1 MNQEKY
7 QQVKRIFQWA
17 SEHAPAERPRLIR
30 ELSGGDETLR
40 LAVESLLAASEK
52 TDDFMEQAAIA
63 QVAEAI
69 VAKTES
75 LIVGEKLGRYSVKSS
90 LGAGGMGEVFL
101 AEDTE
106 LERLVAVKVLSDEFS
121 RDDERIRRFVQE
133 AKAAS
138 ALNHPNILTVYEIGR
153 HDDLHFIAAEFII
166 GETLRQ
172 RLKGEP
178 LNLREI
184 LDIASQTAAAL
195 NAAHRSRIIHRDIKP
210 ENIMLRDD
218 GFVKVLDFGLAKLVE
233 TRNEEADTLMQ
244 ASEKNPHFALRTP
257 HLTAPGMIMGTVAY
271 MSPEQTRGTETDAR
285 SDIWSLGVVLYE
297 MLAGRLPFAG
307 ATTADVTASIIK
319 SEPAPLG
326 ENTPAEL
333 KRIVRKALQK
343 NRDERYQTIKDFLL
357 DLKNLKHDLEF
368 SEELERTHQT
378 LESRASNVGTT
389 AQLSGQ
395 TTTPQDAVAITEN
408 QSQRYRTSGIKSIAL
423 VNRRSFLTGS
433 VILLG
438 LIVAAASF
446 AFYRYAGGGRTD
458 LAVEKITALTNTGN
472 ILVGAISPDGK
483 LLATVKSD
491 GEKQG
496 LWLRYLS
503 DKIAELPL
511 ILPENQ
517 TLKGLKF
524 TPDGSQIYY
533 LTTNKNSTVSR
544 LVALPVLG
552 GEPRMILENIETPP
566 AFSPDGN
573 LFAFIRADRERGR
586 STLFVANR
594 DGTEVREIA
603 ARTDPAFYGVRP
615 LAFSPDG
622 TAVICIGKNNDDNQK
637 SSVIEVKLDDGQE
650 RILSVQPWAVVHSM
664 VWTKEKDGLIVST
677 DTVSRVNNNQLWF
690 LPVPTG
696 EARQITSDLSEYVN
710 VSLAAQT
717 GDLIA
722 VNYQD
727 RSSLGITSLIAPNVF
742 NRISSNQRDG
752 YLGLAY
758 GADNRI
764 FYTSLVDGALAVK
777 SVSAAG
783 GNPTQILVANL
794 EPRQLVATPD
804 GSFVIFSSSQNGRR
818 NLWRMNA
825 DGKNLQR
832 LTDGT
837 RDEFPVVS
845 PDGKSVIYNSMIGSQ
860 WSCWRVPVEG
870 GQAEKVVHAILF
882 RPQVSSDGKL
892 IAGYYRPE
900 ENAKAQFA
908 TFAFGGDVPLQTV
921 PIPPS
926 VKFGSL
932 FSWTPDGK
940 GLAVIDTR
948 NGIENLWTLPLNEE
962 SPQPLTNFAPD
973 LLPLTIHNFG
983 WSPDK
988 TALTLA
994 RGSNVVDVVK
1004 IAYQ

>member
-17 SEHAPAERPRLIR
+17 SEHAPAERPQLIR
-30 ELSGGDETLR
+30 ELSGGDEELR
-40 LAVESLLAASEK
+40 SAVESLLAASDEA
-52 TDDFMEQAAIA
+52 DDFMEQAAVA

-69 VAKTES
+69 VAKTER
-75 LIVGEKLGRYSVKSS
+75 LIVGEKLGRYSIKSS

-101 AEDTE
+101 AEDIE
-106 LERLVAVKVLSDEFS
+106 LERLVAVKILSDEFS
-121 RDDERIRRFVQE
+121 EDDERVRRFVQE

-138 ALNHPNILTVYEIGR
+138 ALNHPNILTVYEIGQ

-166 GETLRQ
+166 GETLRG

-178 LNLREI
+178 PSLREI
-184 LDIASQTAAAL
+184 LDIALQTAAAL
-195 NAAHRSRIIHRDIKP
+195 AAAHRSRIVHRDIKP

-233 TRNEEADTLMQ
+233 KSDSSPGAEAATRAGLQTQ
-244 ASEKNPHFALRTP
+244 
-257 HLTAPGMIMGTVAY
+257 PGMIMGTVAY
-271 MSPEQTRGTETDAR
+271 MSPEQARGIQIDAR

-307 ATTADVTASIIK
+307 ATATDVTASIIK

-333 KRIVRKALQK
+333 KRIIRKSLRK
-343 NRDERYQTIKDFLL
+343 NRDERYQTVKDFLL
-357 DLKNLKHDLEF
+357 DLKNLKHELEF
-368 SEELERTHQT
+368 SEELERTHHST
-378 LESRASNVGTT
+378 LESRASNVSTT
-389 AQLSGQ
+389 VQLSGQ
-395 TTTPQDAVAITEN
+395 PTLPNDAVAVTEG
-408 QSQRYRTSGIKSIAL
+408 QSQQYRTSGIKSI
-423 VNRRSFLTGS
+423 VSKNRRSFLTGAA
-433 VILLG
+433 VLLG
-438 LIVAAASF
+438 LLVAAASF
-446 AFYRYAGGGRTD
+446 TSYRYAGSGRTEI
-458 LAVEKITALTNTGN
+458 AVEKITALTNTGN
-472 ILVGAISPDGK
+472 ILVAAISPDGK

-491 GEKQG
+491 DEKQG
-496 LWLRYLS
+496 LYLRYLS

-511 ILPENQ
+511 IPAENQ
-517 TLKGLKF
+517 TLKGVRF

-533 LTTNKNSTVSR
+533 LTTNKNSTASR
-544 LVALPVLG
+544 LLALPVLG
-552 GEPRMILENIETPP
+552 GQPKVILENIETPP

-573 LFAFIRADRERGR
+573 LFAFIRADREQGR
-586 STLFVANR
+586 STIFVANR

-603 ARTDPAFYGVRP
+603 RRTDPAYYGVRP

-622 TAVICIGKNNDDNQK
+622 KAVICIGKSNGDNQK
-637 SSVIEVKLDDGQE
+637 SLVLEVNLNDGKE
-650 RILSVQPWAVVHSM
+650 RIVSVQRWVAVHSM
-664 VWTKEKDGLIVST
+664 VWTKEKDGLIVAT
-677 DTVSRVNNNQLWF
+677 DNASRSNSNQLWF
-690 LPVPTG
+690 LPLPTG
-696 EARQITSDLSEYVN
+696 EARQITGDLSEYVN

-727 RSSLGITSLIAPNVF
+727 RSSLGVTSLGAPNVF

-764 FYTSLVDGALAVK
+764 FYTSFVDGALAVK
-777 SVSAAG
+777 SVTTAG
-783 GNPTQILVANL
+783 GNPTQILVPNH
-794 EPRQLVATPD
+794 EPKQLTATPD
-804 GSFVIFSSSQNGRR
+804 GSLLIFSSNQNGTR

-832 LTDGT
+832 LTTGI

-845 PDGKSVIYNSMIGSQ
+845 SDGKSVIYNSMVGSQ
-860 WSCWRVPVEG
+860 WSCWTVPVEG
-870 GQAEKVVHAILF
+870 GASEKVSSAILF
-882 RPQVSSDGKL
+882 RPQVSSDGKFV
-892 IAGYYRPE
+892 AGYFRPE

-908 TFAFGGDVPLQTV
+908 TFVRGSDAPVKTI
-921 PIPPS
+921 PIPPG

-948 NGIENLWTLPLNEE
+948 NGIENLWILPLAGE
-962 SPQPLTNFAPD
+962 PPHPLTNFAPD

-983 WSPDK
+983 WSPDRS
-988 TALTLA
+988 AIALA

-1004 IAYQ
+1004 IAYK